1 MKGIVSFVCTFQ
13 HQAYHLLCRS
23 RYALVANTDKGYA
36 LTITN
41 VVIWCINVRRPE
53 GKSIIQFRIPCQLVN
68 SSTSKKKLFFFFC
81 PHTLTFCLN
90 RLIVSLKHGEGKCEG
105 KLSPLT
111 LALTPKSVYN
121 PICPVKVQSKSSEN
135 QNSNQ
140 KEKSKNESVQR
151 FRDKSVII
159 RERFLI

>member
-1 MKGIVSFVCTFQ
+1 MLFVPFLIGTLFERVGQNCERIVFNLIIRMKGIVSFVCTFQ

-68 SSTSKKKLFFFFC
+68 SSTSKKTFFYFI
-81 PHTLTFCLN
+81 TLTPSQSAWHALF
-90 RLIVSLKHGEGKCEG
+90 IGVSVVRVSGEG

-111 LALTPKSVYN
+111 LVLTPQSVWN
-121 PICPVKVQSKSSEN
+121 PLVLSRH
-135 QNSNQ
+135 NQ
-140 KEKSKNESVQR
+140 KKDPS
-151 FRDKSVII
+151 
-159 RERFLI
+159 